1 MKNKRIVAYIFYSV
15 NIIEMVEKHRQMI
28 INYAKENLNAKES
41 DIDFYIDIC
50 KREDRK
56 EINKMMEKIKDKQ
69 YDILLLVHI
78 DNLYKI
84 HNEKDYENIKNLNK
98 IVDTILENGVELV
111 SIMENKGLKP
121 RDV

>member
-1 MKNKRIVAYIFYSV
+1 MITY
-15 NIIEMVEKHRQMI
+15 EKQ
-28 INYAKENLNAKES
+28 KENLNEKES